1 MPATPQVPDAAAP
14 SALAPLRDPRFR
26 LSWLA
31 FLAAQVVIWSQTV
44 GAVDVITARSGSASV
59 VAAIQAALGLLGVAL
74 ALLAGAVADV
84 VDRRRLIIGATGAMT
99 LAMGI
104 LAALT
109 TAGAASPAV
118 VLVMTA
124 VLGAGLATFLPAFSA
139 AVPDLIP
146 RAMLAPAVAITN
158 VSVNVARAVGP
169 AIAGVVLA
177 VAGADALFWLLTA
190 VLAAVVVALAMSA
203 PSVVPE
209 HPERIATAV
218 RAGARYARF
227 SAPLRTVLVR
237 TALFILL
244 GSALWA
250 LLPIVAVQRLGLA
263 AHDFGLLLACVGT
276 GAVAGASLLPR
287 LQARFRGEAIVAGG
301 GVVIGAVLVALS
313 FAQHAVVAA
322 VVLVVAGV
330 AWIAVLTVLLT
341 VAQMIAPAWVRG
353 RALAS
358 WLLAYQ
364 AGFALGGVLWGVVA
378 DASLRAALV
387 IPACGFL
394 LAALIGR
401 VVPMPGVDEDVQE
414 PSDTWEDPV
423 VATEVADE
431 RGPVLVTVDYE
442 VPRAEAA
449 AFVAAMEELS
459 AIRRRDGALRWE
471 LYQDVE
477 QPELFVETFT
487 AATWGE
493 HLRQHERGT
502 RVDVALEERAL
513 SHVRRYTVR
522 HLVGATGQ
530 HGATA
535 GTSRGWGRR

>member
-1 MPATPQVPDAAAP
+1 VTTSGDTHAGAP

-44 GAVDVITARSGSASV
+44 GAVDVITAQSGSAAV
-59 VAAIQAALGLLGVAL
+59 VAAIQTAISLPGVAL

-84 VDRRRLIIGATGAMT
+84 FDRRRLVIGAT
-99 LAMGI
+99 LAMLVAMAA

-109 TAGAASPAV
+109 SAGAASPAV
-118 VLVMTA
+118 VLAMTA
-124 VLGAGLATFLPAFSA
+124 ALGAGLATFLPAFSA
-139 AVPDLIP
+139 AVPDIVP

-169 AIAGVVLA
+169 AAAGLVLA
-177 VAGADALFWLLTA
+177 VAGADVLFWLLTG
-190 VLAAVVVALAMSA
+190 VLALVVVALAASA

-209 HPERIATAV
+209 HPERIAHAV

-227 SAPLRTVLVR
+227 SAPLRAVLVR

-250 LLPIVAVQRLGLA
+250 LLPVVAVERLDLA
-263 AHDFGLLLACVGT
+263 ASDFGLLLACVGG

-287 LQARFRGEAIVAGG
+287 LQARLSGEAIVAGG
-301 GVVIGAVLVALS
+301 GVAVGAALVALS
-313 FAQHAVVAA
+313 LVTHPVVAA
-322 VVLVVAGV
+322 AVLVLVGV
-330 AWIAVLTVLLT
+330 AWIAVLTALLT
-341 VAQMIAPAWVRG
+341 TAQLIAPAWVRG

-364 AGFALGGVLWGVVA
+364 AGFAVGGVLWGVIA
-378 DASLRAALV
+378 DASLQAALV
-387 IPACGFL
+387 VAAAG
-394 LAALIGR
+394 LALAGVIGR
-401 VVPMPGVDEDVQE
+401 LLPMPAVGEEVLE
-414 PSDTWEDPV
+414 PARSWEDPV
-423 VATEVADE
+423 VVADIAE
-431 RGPVLVTVDYE
+431 DSGPVLVTVDYE
-442 VPRAEAA
+442 VGAEHAA
-449 AFVAAMEELS
+449 DFVAAMEELS

-477 QPELFVETFT
+477 EPERFVETFT

-493 HLRQHERGT
+493 HLRHHERGT
-502 RVDVALEERAL
+502 QLDVPLEQRAL
-513 SHVRRYTVR
+513 GFARQYSVR
-522 HLVGATGQ
+522 HLVGATGRE
-530 HGATA
+530 HA
-535 GTSRGWGRR
+535 SRRAR